1 MIKVGVI
8 GATGYGGG
16 ELVRLLAF
24 HPAAKVRVVTSRS
37 YIGKA
42 YHEVFENFRH
52 DEDLMV
58 QEENIA
64 AIAKECDAVFL
75 ALPHG
80 AASRMVTED
89 LLRQTRIIDFGADF
103 RLSDPAVYEKWY
115 KVEHGAKDLLRKAVY
130 GLSEIYRERVRAARL
145 IANPGCYT
153 TCGILALY
161 PLIRES
167 VIHTDG
173 LIIDA
178 KSGVSGAGRG
188 LDLGVHYDE
197 ANENVRAY
205 QVGCHRHTPELEEQ
219 LSLAA
224 AQAADRPPGQ
234 PIVLTFTPHMVP
246 MNRGILLT
254 AYARLTK
261 DYSYEEIHAI
271 YERYYGKEYFIR
283 LTKKG
288 ISPETKWVKASNF
301 CDIGFTLDER
311 TGRLIVIAAL
321 DNLVKG
327 AAGQAVQNMNLMFG
341 LEEKAGLEL
350 DPVFPA

>member
-1 MIKVGVI
+1 VI

-24 HPAAKVRVVTSRS
+24 HPAAKVCAVTSRS

-52 DEDLMV
+52 DEELVV
-58 QEENIA
+58 QEENITA
-64 AIAKECDAVFL
+64 MAKECDVIFL

-80 AASRMVTED
+80 SASQKVTAE
-89 LLRQTRIIDFGADF
+89 LLQRTRIIDLGADF
-103 RLSDPAVYEKWY
+103 RIKDPAVYEKWY
-115 KVEHGAKDLLRKAVY
+115 NVEHGGKNLMDKAVY
-130 GLSEIYRERVRAARL
+130 GLSEIYREKIRASRL

-161 PLIRES
+161 PLIKEQA
-167 VIHTDG
+167 IETNG

-197 ANENVRAY
+197 ANENVKAY
-205 QVGCHRHTPELEEQ
+205 KIGCHRHTPELEEQ
-219 LSLAA
+219 FSLAA
-224 AQAADRPPGQ
+224 GRTVV
-234 PIVLTFTPHMVP
+234 ITFTPHMVP

-254 AYARLTK
+254 AYASMK
-261 DYSYEEIHAI
+261 KPFSYDEIQEI
-271 YERYYGKEYFIR
+271 YQTYYQDEYFIR

-288 ISPETKWVKASNF
+288 VSPETKWVKASNF
-301 CDIGFTLDER
+301 CDIGFTLDDR
-311 TGRLIVIAAL
+311 TGRIVVVGAL

-350 DPVFPA
+350 APVFPA